1 MSEVILRYNEGFSWN
16 SENGIYVKGYIYLED
31 EVYICKSLIS
41 VFENITSYEEFKE
54 AIRVMNG
61 NFSVV
66 IKRKNET
73 WISVDRARS
82 IPLFYSEDGRY
93 ISDCVETI
101 IDNMNCVEFDNISIS
116 EQILSSFIYG
126 SNTAIKGIKQLQLG
140 ECARIVDNKI
150 ETNIYYRHFSDKR
163 LKQESEL
170 LNEFNVVTNS
180 IFNKLIKSLNGRR
193 VIIPLSGGY
202 DSRYIAAMLKKL
214 NYDNVVCYTYGDEN
228 QYEVKYSK
236 IIAEQLGYEWH
247 FIKYTDSE
255 WNKIINETFY
265 SYCDYCHN
273 YSSVPHIQDFIA
285 LKSLKDKGIIKN
297 DDIIVNGFCGDLP
310 AGSFVKSKEDE
321 KYLSYNKSSI
331 TDYILKENYN
341 HIPIKE
347 HQKLQIHKR
356 INQEINMIDIEVD
369 SFDNFTTVYESWFT
383 GARPSKWVVNSNR
396 VYEFFGME
404 WRMPLWDNE
413 FLEFWYSV
421 PNDLRRST
429 YLYQKYLFETLF
441 TPMNIDMKKPS
452 FTNSLSITEKKS
464 LKRLIKL
471 KVLHFITIIQLYF
484 GVTIYKRNDVNNYAA
499 LSRVL
504 TRKIK
509 NKKCLN
515 HKNIYAHQVMA
526 FWWCERI
533 YGYENIKQIFK
544 ESR

>member
-31 EVYICKSLIS
+31 KVYTCKSLIS
-41 VFENITSYEEFKE
+41 VFENITSYEEFKVL
-54 AIRVMNG
+54 IKKMNG
-61 NFSVV
+61 NFSII

-93 ISDCVETI
+93 ISDCVDAI
-101 IDNMNCVEFDNISIS
+101 IDNMECIEFDNISIS

-140 ECARIVDNKI
+140 ECGRIIDNKI
-150 ETNIYYRHFSDKR
+150 ESNIYYSHFSDKK
-163 LKQESEL
+163 LKSENDL
-170 LNEFNVVTNS
+170 LNEFNQVTNS

-247 FIKYTDSE
+247 FIKYTDDE
-255 WNKIINETFY
+255 WNKMIDETFY

-285 LKSLKDKGIIKN
+285 LKSLKDRGIIN
-297 DDIIVNGFCGDLP
+297 NEDIIVNGFCGDLP

-321 KYLSYNKSSI
+321 KYLPYNKSDI
-331 TDYILKENYN
+331 TEYIIKENYN

-347 HQKLQIHKR
+347 HQKLQIYKR
-356 INQEINMIDIEVD
+356 INQEINRINIEVD
-369 SFDNFTTVYESWFT
+369 SFDNFTKIYESWFT

-429 YLYQKYLFETLF
+429 YLYQKYLFEELF
-441 TPMNIDMKKPS
+441 IPMNINMKKPN
-452 FTNSLSITEKKS
+452 FTNSLSVRDKKS
-464 LKRLIKL
+464 IKRRIKM
-471 KVLHFITIIQLYF
+471 KILHFITIIQLYF
-484 GVTIYKRNDVNNYAA
+484 GITIYKRNDVNNYAA

-504 TRKIK
+504 TKKIK
-509 NKKCLN
+509 NKKYLN

-533 YGYENIKQIFK
+533 YGYEKIKQIFK
-544 ESR
+544 ERM